1 MKEKKIPM
9 NQDTLLEI
17 AKSIPGSL
25 FQCEYNETDGFSIT
39 YACPEFWSIFQ
50 MNSQPLPYFP
60 DSHFFDMFLEEDLTA
75 LYQSMT
81 KSMEDQDLWSLD
93 FRIQYPTK
101 EVRWIYAWAKPSDQ
115 NNNDFCW
122 NGYIKDIT
130 DDKMQRLSLMED
142 QKRWRFSLEEAGA
155 GFWEWDIQKG
165 TIYRSVQTLQM
176 IGFEKGE
183 LANNTQSWFE
193 RIHPEDRPDCPDCNI
208 PYHELEQCAICP
220 DGWFD
225 STNTIEVTY
234 RVRKKDGTYLWVL
247 DRGKVVERNPDK
259 TPRLFFGYIIDITS
273 QKNLEESLKAERAL
287 FEHGPTSII
296 RVKNKEGWPIVYSSK
311 NISDLLG
318 YSSSELSLQQKPF
331 LDLIHPDDRARVLRE
346 AKDIEQ
352 TNKVSQNFIYRLM
365 NDQGNPVWVSVVSKK
380 DTRFEDSE
388 DHFIGYI
395 NDFTHIMQSK
405 RQMKTVMNAINTF
418 ILVIDPS
425 DDTILFANEAA
436 HQVYGKLE
444 GKKSVDHFWSC
455 LQFFASEK
463 KYPPEEFDE
472 TDFVTFHP
480 TTTKW
485 YETNV
490 TTIEWINGKHVH
502 LIIQSDVTE
511 LMEALDS
518 LEQSEQEKESLL
530 KAIPDNIFILDT
542 QGKCLKS
549 FIRSSEST
557 VKKDW
562 IIQEKQLE
570 ECFSHAVAKDL
581 LAACQ
586 QARQTNEIISLEY
599 ELRIDHKIK
608 RFEARFLKLNQ
619 DTILMIERDMTKIK
633 EMQQITENA
642 LNVAQDS
649 AQIKSQFL
657 ANMSHEIR
665 TPMNGII
672 GYVDL
677 LYETSLSKSQEKYVQ
692 GINAGI
698 ETLMHTIN
706 SVLDLSRIES
716 GQLTLEKVP
725 FNPLEEVTYIVE
737 SFLPYAE
744 KNNNHLTFTHKIP
757 SSLHTTL
764 LGDAYRLR
772 QVLNN
777 LISNALKFTS
787 KGSVT
792 VSLNIIPI
800 DPQKVNLTVSITDT
814 GIGIPSDQIN
824 NLFQPFMQVDSST
837 TRKYGGSG
845 LGLPIAKQIIEL
857 MGGHMTVESEPL
869 KGSCFTVV
877 LPLET
882 KTSLSDQLSINHPL
896 STRKTKEPMDT
907 ILLIETKQNR
917 SLFQRLLL
925 KQQVYCEFTSHLQEA
940 MEWIEQKNYSAIF
953 IENQCSD
960 NKWLEHISQNHPELP
975 LFLLLDDTEKASS
988 LFQDIPQLPLPL
1000 TADKVLQQL
1009 EKTGNTKED

>member
-1 MKEKKIPM
+1 MEEKKAPM
-9 NQDTLLEI
+9 NHDVLLEI

-25 FQCEYNETDGFSIT
+25 FQCEYNKADGFSIT
-39 YACPEFWSIFQ
+39 YACPEFWNIFQ

-60 DSHFFDMFLEEDLTA
+60 DSDFFDMILEEDLTA

-101 EVRWIYAWAKPSDQ
+101 EVRWVHAWAKASDQ
-115 NNNDFCW
+115 NKNDFCW

-155 GFWEWDIQKG
+155 GFWEWDIKNE
-165 TIYRSVQTLQM
+165 TIYRSAQTLRM
-176 IGFEKGE
+176 IGFEEGE
-183 LANNTQSWFE
+183 LASNTQSWFE
-193 RIHPEDRPDCPDCNI
+193 RIHPEDRPDCPDCDI
-208 PYHELEQCAICP
+208 PYHELKRCAICP

-225 STNTIEVTY
+225 STNTIEMTY
-234 RVRKKDGTYLWVL
+234 RIRKKDGAYLWVL
-247 DRGKVVERNPDK
+247 DRGKVVERNPDE

-296 RVKNKEGWPIVYSSK
+296 RIKNKEEWPIVYSSK
-311 NISDLLG
+311 NISNLIG
-318 YSSSELSLQQKPF
+318 YSSSELTLQEKPF
-331 LDLIHPDDRARVLRE
+331 LDLIHPDDQARVLRE
-346 AKDIEQ
+346 AKDIER
-352 TNKVSQNFIYRLM
+352 TNKVSQNFIYRLI
-365 NDQGNPVWVSVVSKK
+365 NDQREPVWVSVVSKK

-395 NDFTHIMQSK
+395 NDFTYIMQSK
-405 RQMKTVMNAINTF
+405 RQMKTVMNAVKTL

-425 DDTILFANEAA
+425 DDAILFSNEAA
-436 HQVYGKLE
+436 HQIYGKLE
-444 GKKSVDHFWSC
+444 GKKSIDHFWSYH
-455 LQFFASEK
+455 QFSTSGK
-463 KYPPEEFDE
+463 KYPSEELDE
-472 TDFVTFHP
+472 MDFVTFHP
-480 TTTKW
+480 ESTKW
-485 YETNV
+485 YETSV
-490 TTIEWINGKHVH
+490 ATIEWINGKYVH
-502 LIIQSDVTE
+502 LVIQNDVTE
-511 LMEALDS
+511 LIEALDS
-518 LEQSEQEKESLL
+518 LKQSEEEKESLL
-530 KAIPDNIFILDT
+530 RAIPDNIFILNT

-557 VKKDW
+557 KKKDW
-562 IIQEKQLE
+562 IIQERPLE
-570 ECFSHAVAKDL
+570 DCFSNAVAKEL

-586 QARQTNEIISLEY
+586 QAIQTNEIIFLEY
-599 ELRIDHKIK
+599 ELTIDHKTK
-608 RFEARFLKLNQ
+608 QFEARFLRLNQ
-619 DTILMIERDMTKIK
+619 DTILMIERDMTNIK
-633 EMQQITENA
+633 ELQQITENA

-649 AQIKSQFL
+649 VQVKSQFL

-716 GQLTLEKVP
+716 GQLDLEKVP
-725 FNPLEEVTYIVE
+725 FNPLEEVAYIVE

-744 KNNNHLTFTHKIP
+744 KNNNQITFTHKIP
-757 SSLHTTL
+757 SSLHATL

-787 KGSVT
+787 KGSIT
-792 VSLNIIPI
+792 VSLDMVPI
-800 DPQKVNLTVSITDT
+800 DNQKVKLTVSITDT
-814 GIGIPSDQIN
+814 GIGIPSHQIN

-845 LGLPIAKQIIEL
+845 LGLPIAKQIVEL

-869 KGSCFTVV
+869 KGSCFRVV

-882 KTSLSDQLSINHPL
+882 ETPLSDQLSINHQL
-896 STRKTKEPMDT
+896 SIHKTKEPMDT
-907 ILLIETKQNR
+907 ILIIETKQNR

-925 KQQVYCEFTSHLQEA
+925 KQQVLCDFSVHLQEA
-940 MEWIEQKNYSAIF
+940 IEWIEQKNYSAIF
-953 IENQCSD
+953 IENQCLND
-960 NKWLEHISQNHPELP
+960 EWLGQISQNHPELP
-975 LFLLLDDTEKASS
+975 LFLLLDDTKKSPS
-988 LFQDIPQLPLPL
+988 LFQHIPQIPLPL
-1000 TADKVLQQL
+1000 TANKVLQEL